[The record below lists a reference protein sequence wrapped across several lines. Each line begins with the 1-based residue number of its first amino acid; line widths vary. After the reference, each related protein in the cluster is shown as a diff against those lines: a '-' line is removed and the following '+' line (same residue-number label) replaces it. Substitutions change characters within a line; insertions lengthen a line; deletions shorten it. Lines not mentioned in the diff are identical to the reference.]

1 MLTQIEAE
9 VEVNGKVVLLEP
21 VRLEKKS
28 RAIVTIIDFDEAD
41 ERREWLGY
49 SAANLDRAYS
59 DDEPDYTLTALK
71 EINPDYER
79 R

>member
-9 VEVNGKVVLLEP
+9 VDVNGSVVLLEP
-21 VRLEKKS
+21 IHLERKS
-28 RAIVTIIDFDEAD
+28 RAIVTIIDFDDAD
-41 ERREWLGY
+41 ERQEWLRF
-49 SAANLDRAYS
+49 SAANLERAYG
-59 DDEPDYTLTALK
+59 DGEPDYALAALK

>member
-9 VEVNGKVVLLEP
+9 VDVNGSVVLLEP
-21 VRLEKKS
+21 VHLEKKS
-28 RAIVTIIDFDEAD
+28 RAIVTIIDFDETD
-41 ERREWLGY
+41 ERQEWQRL
-49 SAANLDRAYS
+49 STANLERAYG
-59 DDEPDYTLTALK
+59 DDEPDYTLIALQ

>member
-9 VEVNGKVVLLEP
+9 IDVNGSVILLEP
-21 VRLEKKS
+21 VHLEKKS
-28 RAIVTIIDFDEAD
+28 RAIVTIIDDAD
-41 ERREWLGY
+41 EQQEWLRL
-49 SAANLDRAYS
+49 SAANLARAYGE
-59 DDEPDYTLTALK
+59 DEPDYSSTTLN